1 MKKEIRTKTV
11 EYEVYI
17 AKDGKEFE
25 TESECI
31 LHEKKLNGDAKECP
45 NCNGRGWIFVKVED
59 EDYHTGAPITRTDTH
74 TCKICNGKGYLE
86 KKIKEV
92 WE

>member
-11 EYEVYI
+11 EYVVYI
-17 AKDGKEFE
+17 AKDGKEFK
-25 TESECI
+25 TQGECKF
-31 LHEKKLNGDAKECP
+31 HEKRLDGLIKDCP
-45 NCNGRGWIFVKVED
+45 ECNGKGEIPEEVIE
-59 EDYHTGAPITRTDTH
+59 EDYHTGAPYRTNVWHSCPT
-74 TCKICNGKGYLE
+74 CNGKGYLE

>member
-1 MKKEIRTKTV
+1 MKIETRTKTV

-17 AKDGKEFE
+17 TKDGKEFE
-25 TESECI
+25 TEGECV
-31 LHEKKLNGDAKECP
+31 LYEKKLNGDAKDCP
-45 NCNGRGWIFVKVED
+45 NCNGRGWVFVTVED

-74 TCKICNGKGYLE
+74 TCKICNGKGYLV
-86 KKIKEV
+86 KKIKET